1 MNRNE
6 ESAWDEVRKAK
17 NNGGNIGNGGN
28 AKVSEVRKKP
38 YDSFSPA
45 RSGSETNNAGTTQLK
60 AFDFG
65 NDTGAAVKVKKAE
78 YINKQGGVDDLLDF
92 GNPAQSQPKKLE
104 DLLGFSN

>member
-17 NNGGNIGNGGN
+17 SNGNNIGNGGA

-45 RSGSETNNAGTTQLK
+45 RRGSEANNVGTT
-60 AFDFG
+60 
-65 NDTGAAVKVKKAE
+65 
-78 YINKQGGVDDLLDF
+78 
-92 GNPAQSQPKKLE
+92 
-104 DLLGFSN
+104 